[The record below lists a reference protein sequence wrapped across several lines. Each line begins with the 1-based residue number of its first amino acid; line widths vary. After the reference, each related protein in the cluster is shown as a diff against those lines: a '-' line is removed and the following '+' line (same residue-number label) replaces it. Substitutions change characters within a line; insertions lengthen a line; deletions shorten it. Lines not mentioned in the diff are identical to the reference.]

1 MGKKKTAE
9 MIEGEMLSNQPENIV
24 LEETV
29 TEVNSIVEK
38 PGKEIYIRPGFILI
52 KHKETGGTIVVAES
66 QFGRIYATEE
76 WEQITDL
83 KKK

>member
-1 MGKKKTAE
+1 MD
-9 MIEGEMLSNQPENIV
+9 GEMLSNQTENIV

-29 TEVNSIVEK
+29 AEVNSIIEK
-38 PGKEIYIRPGFILI
+38 PQKEIYIRPGFILI
-52 KHKETGGTIVVAES
+52 QHKETGGTIAVEQS
-66 QFGRIYATEE
+66 QYGRIYATEQ